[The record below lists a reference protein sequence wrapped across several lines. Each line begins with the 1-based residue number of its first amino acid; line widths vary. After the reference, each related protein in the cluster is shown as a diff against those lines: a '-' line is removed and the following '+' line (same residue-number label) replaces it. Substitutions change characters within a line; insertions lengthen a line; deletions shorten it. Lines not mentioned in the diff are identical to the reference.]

1 MNKNSLLIKNAN
13 IIDGTG
19 NDGFIGNVSIEDGII
34 TDVGNIEGDF
44 ETIIDAKGL
53 TLTPGFIL
61 ILNYVGMAMQRL
73 QLSMV

>member
-19 NDGFIGNVSIEDGII
+19 NDGFNGDVSIEDGFI
-34 TDVGNIEGDF
+34 TDVGNIEGNF

-53 TLTPGFIL
+53 TLTQAL
-61 ILNYVGMAMQRL
+61 
-73 QLSMV
+73 